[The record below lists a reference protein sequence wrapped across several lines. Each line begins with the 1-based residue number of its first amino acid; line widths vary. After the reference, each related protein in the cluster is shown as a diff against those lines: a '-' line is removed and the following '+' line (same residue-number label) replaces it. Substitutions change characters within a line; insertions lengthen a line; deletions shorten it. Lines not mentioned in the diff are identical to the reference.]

1 MALTVEQLGRI
12 EALFSG
18 LGADSA
24 ATDGA
29 AVDGAVTEFRQHFPG
44 VSMTRCDLS
53 DMSDEPPFRRFSLYS
68 LYLVDRSEHCWR
80 LTSDPARATGI
91 VLAQHKAAV

>member
-12 EALFSG
+12 EALFD
-18 LGADSA
+18 GADSA
-24 ATDGA
+24 AG
-29 AVDGAVTEFRQHFPG
+29 EFRQQFPG

-53 DMSDEPPFRRFSLYS
+53 DMGDEPPFRQLSQFN

-91 VLAQHKAAV
+91 VLARHKAGV